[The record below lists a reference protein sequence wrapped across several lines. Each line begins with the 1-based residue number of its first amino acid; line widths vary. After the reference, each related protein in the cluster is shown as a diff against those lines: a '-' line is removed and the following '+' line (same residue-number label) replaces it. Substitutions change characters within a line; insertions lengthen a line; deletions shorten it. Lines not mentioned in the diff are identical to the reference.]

1 MKKYIMI
8 AGLLLGLACFAQT
21 ATTPGTP
28 SPHDPNYQGNT
39 VPNASTQQYPPDQ
52 QSPDDRSGDHNRDQD
67 RDRTSSDQQQYPDT
81 PSTPDARDNRHD
93 RDSQTTDQDHHDQS
107 GDMDRDRNSGRDRQ
121 PQSDQTSRQDD
132 HDHHDMGDRND
143 RAYGD
148 ADHDRD
154 RDGAG
159 SGYGQG
165 SYREQIRSALQQ
177 ANLSDVQVSDAG
189 SRIQLTGTVPTG
201 RDRRNAL
208 KIAQSY
214 AHGREVVDNIQVSGR
229 GHDRDDQR

>member
-93 RDSQTTDQDHHDQS
+93 RDSQTRDQDHHDQP
-107 GDMDRDRNSGRDRQ
+107 GDMDRDRNSERDRQ

-143 RAYGD
+143 PHTAMLIMTVIVTAREADMVRAAIGNRFGRHCSRQICRTCRL
-148 ADHDRD
+148 AMRD
-154 RDGAG
+154 RAFNL
-159 SGYGQG
+159 
-165 SYREQIRSALQQ
+165 RERYQR
-177 ANLSDVQVSDAG
+177 DA
-189 SRIQLTGTVPTG
+189 TAVM
-201 RDRRNAL
+201 
-208 KIAQSY
+208 
-214 AHGREVVDNIQVSGR
+214 H
-229 GHDRDDQR
+229 